1 MNKLC
6 HIVITLILVVLLDA
20 GLFAAN
26 SDNETSV
33 HTEFFETSI
42 RPLIVNRCYECHS
55 GSAKRL
61 KAGLRLDSREA
72 ILRGG
77 DSGSAI
83 VVGNPEESLLIKLI
97 QADSEEK
104 MPPEGKGKLNESEI
118 DALSEWVRLGAPWPK
133 TSREIAPNSG
143 YDWERMRKHWAW
155 QPVRRVEP
163 PSVSADAVVKN
174 AIDRFVVARLE
185 RVNLKQPESASATIF
200 VRRAFLDLL
209 GLPPTPEE
217 WSHWVGRLDSS
228 GGGNLDDLAI
238 GELLDELLGR
248 EQYGERWGRYWLDV
262 ARYSDVGGWTQ
273 DNRARPKAWQYRD
286 WVVRSFNRDMPY
298 NDFVRNQIVGDKI
311 GRDEAVGTGFF
322 ALGPHYASDGG
333 DPDSIAQAKSET
345 LDDRVDTFSRAFLGM
360 TVSCA
365 RCHDHKFDP
374 IPIEDYYSIAGVFN
388 NAGERERPLVDD
400 SVVRRYHDH
409 QRPIRELKERTD
421 KLRREAGDEK
431 RELTD
436 EERQQIED
444 WEKESKVLKSKA
456 PSKFEFAHALHDRD
470 SKDMNVALRGKLLKP
485 GPLAPRRFLRIIAG
499 KEREH
504 FSQGSGRRQLASAVV
519 DPSNP
524 LTARVMV
531 NRIWMH
537 HFGRA
542 LVRTPSNFGM
552 LGEAPTHPE
561 LLDWLAIAF
570 VESDWSMKSLHRL
583 IMSSAAYR
591 SSSAFD
597 ESAFDSEGDNRS
609 LWRMNPRRMDAET
622 WRDSLMAV
630 TGELDGIMGGPAV
643 DDIVRSHRRTLY
655 AKVSRNNPLA
665 SDEYLRL
672 FDFPIPRA
680 TSAKRTESVVPQQF
694 LFMMNSEFMMDR
706 AKALAA
712 RLQAEVDS
720 DSGKIELAYRLLYGR
735 GPSEQESR
743 TGLAYVDSESPRDSV
758 LSRWQQ
764 YCQVLLSS
772 NEFMYIR

>member
-1 MNKLC
+1 MKNIC
-6 HIVITLILVVLLDA
+6 HIFITLVFAVFFETR
-20 GLFAAN
+20 LFA
-26 SDNETSV
+26 SDSAIEASS
-33 HTEFFETSI
+33 HAEFFESKI
-42 RPLIVNRCYECHS
+42 RPLLVNRCYECHS
-55 GSAKRL
+55 GNAKRI

-77 DSGSAI
+77 DSGSVI
-83 VVGNPEESLLIKLI
+83 VEGKPEESLLIKLI
-97 QADSEEK
+97 RADSKEK
-104 MPPEGKGKLNESEI
+104 MPPEGKRGLNESEI
-118 DALSEWVRLGAPWPK
+118 EALSEWVRLGAPWTKSSKEFTP
-133 TSREIAPNSG
+133 ESG
-143 YDWERMRKHWAW
+143 YDWARMRQHWSW
-155 QPVRRVEP
+155 KPVKRVAP
-163 PSVSADAVVKN
+163 PSVAFGAVIKN
-174 AIDRFVVARLE
+174 AIDRFVVAGLE
-185 RVNLKQPESASATIF
+185 RGNLKQPESASATVF
-200 VRRAFLDLL
+200 VRRVFLDLL
-209 GLPPTPEE
+209 GLPPSPEE
-217 WSHWVGRLDSS
+217 WTHWVGRIDSDS
-228 GGGNLDDLAI
+228 DGNLDDLVV

-248 EQYGERWGRYWLDV
+248 EQYGERWGRHWLDV
-262 ARYSDVGGWTQ
+262 ARYSDVGGWSQ

-298 NDFVRNQIVGDKI
+298 NEFVRNQIVGDKM

-322 ALGPHYASDGG
+322 ALGPNYSSDGG

-388 NAGERERPLVDD
+388 NAGEGDRPLVDD
-400 SVVRRYHDH
+400 SVVKRYHDH
-409 QRPIRELKERTD
+409 QRPIRELKDRID
-421 KLRREAGDEK
+421 KLRREARDGK
-431 RELTD
+431 RELD
-436 EERQQIED
+436 EKEKRQIEV
-444 WEKESKVLKSKA
+444 WEEESKVLKSRA
-456 PSKFEFAHALHDRD
+456 PAKFEFAHALHDRD

-499 KEREH
+499 EEREH
-504 FSQGSGRRQLASAVV
+504 FSQGSGRQQLAAAVV

-531 NRIWMH
+531 NRVWMH

-561 LLDWLAIAF
+561 LLDWLADVF
-570 VESDWSMKSLHRL
+570 VESGWSIKSLHRL

-591 SSSAFD
+591 SSSAF
-597 ESAFDSEGDNRS
+597 EEAAFELEGDNRS

-630 TGELDGIMGGPAV
+630 TGELDGTLGGPAI
-643 DDIVRSHRRTLY
+643 DDIVRSRRRTLY

-694 LFMMNSEFMMDR
+694 LFMMNSEFMMAR

-712 RLQAEVDS
+712 RLHDEVGS
-720 DSGKIELAYRLLYGR
+720 NPGRIESAYRLLHGR
-735 GPSEQESR
+735 SPSEPER
-743 TGLAYVDSESPRDSV
+743 RAGLAYVDSESPRDSV